1 VHVDLKT
8 NGYPLSNLDQDR
20 LAEAVAHIDR
30 LTDTFPNRRLH
41 VTVERFGHSEDCQ
54 VRVYLSTLKHRLVA
68 VDRAPSVAPAI
79 QRCVDILAEQIQ
91 LKKDRVHRNH
101 GERTIRRAKEEA
113 GLFDYE
119 KLRLA
124 HLNGDYDAF
133 RDALGEIPDM
143 LEAEIGRRMKFH
155 ADGEALVGDAF
166 NFEDIVETIVF
177 HSFGN
182 FMARPE
188 NVPFREWILSHVDF
202 AIDELVKDARTERDV
217 DIRPSDMAA

>member
-1 VHVDLKT
+1 MHVDLKT

-30 LTDTFPNRRLH
+30 LTDTFPSRRLH

-54 VRVYLSTLKHRLVA
+54 VRVFLATLKHRLVA

-91 LKKDRVHRNH
+91 LKKDRVRKNH
-101 GERTIRRAKEEA
+101 GERAIRRAKEEA
-113 GLFDYE
+113 GLFDWE
-119 KLRLA
+119 KVRLA
-124 HLNGDYDAF
+124 HLHGDYEAY
-133 RDALGEIPDM
+133 RDALGGLPGA
-143 LEAEIGRRMKFH
+143 LEAEVARRIKFH
-155 ADGEALVGDAF
+155 EDAEALLGDAF
-166 NFEDIVETIVF
+166 TFDDIIESVIFSSFE
-177 HSFGN
+177 H

-188 NVPFREWILSHVDF
+188 NVPFREWILSYIDV
-202 AIDELVKDARTERDV
+202 AIDELVKESRVDRDV